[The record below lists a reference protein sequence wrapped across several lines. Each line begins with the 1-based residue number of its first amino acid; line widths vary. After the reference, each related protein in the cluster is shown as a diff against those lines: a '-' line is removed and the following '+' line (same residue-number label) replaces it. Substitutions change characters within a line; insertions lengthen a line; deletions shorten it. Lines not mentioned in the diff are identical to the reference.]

1 MDKNIFK
8 QIFLL
13 LVMVKRCA
21 WAEKE
26 SMHKY
31 HDEEWG
37 VPNHDDKKH
46 FEFLILEGA
55 QAGLSWETILKRRL
69 GYKKA
74 FSDFDVGKIAKYNE
88 KDVERLMNDSGIIRN
103 RLKITSAIKNA
114 KEFLKT
120 QKEFGSFD
128 AYLWS
133 FVNGKPVK
141 NNFKSLKEIPAKTE
155 LSDKLSKDLKQRGFS
170 FVGSTIM
177 YAHLQAVGIVNDH
190 LIDCFRRK
198 ES

>member
-1 MDKNIFK
+1 
-8 QIFLL
+8 
-13 LVMVKRCA
+13 MVKRCA

>member
-1 MDKNIFK
+1 
-8 QIFLL
+8 
-13 LVMVKRCA
+13 MVKRCA

-88 KDVERLMNDSGIIRN
+88 ANTKYRSRYRLVRMDSTTAAATGMAQPKRMCHFWKLWIFF
-103 RLKITSAIKNA
+103 IK
-114 KEFLKT
+114 
-120 QKEFGSFD
+120 
-128 AYLWS
+128 
-133 FVNGKPVK
+133 
-141 NNFKSLKEIPAKTE
+141 
-155 LSDKLSKDLKQRGFS
+155 
-170 FVGSTIM
+170 
-177 YAHLQAVGIVNDH
+177 
-190 LIDCFRRK
+190 
-198 ES
+198 